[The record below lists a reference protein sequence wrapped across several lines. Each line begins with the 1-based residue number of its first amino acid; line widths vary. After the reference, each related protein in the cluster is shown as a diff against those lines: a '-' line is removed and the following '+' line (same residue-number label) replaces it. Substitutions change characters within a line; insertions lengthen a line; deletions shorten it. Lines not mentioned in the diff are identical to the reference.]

1 VEGFAA
7 TDGLGLLSVGLLVGH
22 AAPDAATG
30 SVIVR
35 EMASISMR
43 ISTSEPLLSRREQ
56 HNDSI
61 SALFEEKGPALFLK
75 RRSTSPFKNRQLNAA
90 ISPPFFFQYLSV
102 LHLGKAG
109 RLFREK
115 AVRGKGGERAVKG
128 R

>member
-1 VEGFAA
+1 MKCGHGVGGQGQCRQEEEQVQHYFFVRVFAKSGF
-7 TDGLGLLSVGLLVGH
+7 GFSLPIL
-22 AAPDAATG
+22 
-30 SVIVR
+30 
-35 EMASISMR
+35 
-43 ISTSEPLLSRREQ
+43 

>member
-1 VEGFAA
+1 L
-7 TDGLGLLSVGLLVGH
+7 DC
-22 AAPDAATG
+22 G
-30 SVIVR
+30 SKKVR
-35 EMASISMR
+35 FR
-43 ISTSEPLLSRREQ
+43 G

>member
-1 VEGFAA
+1 MAQSGWGARI
-7 TDGLGLLSVGLLVGH
+7 VGLPLVAVVVARVARGGERTNWWFLTMTNQWW
-22 AAPDAATG
+22 AKLWAP
-30 SVIVR
+30 
-35 EMASISMR
+35 
-43 ISTSEPLLSRREQ
+43 

-90 ISPPFFFQYLSV
+90 ISPPFFSQYLSV

>member
-1 VEGFAA
+1 VKNGFKIVTKM
-7 TDGLGLLSVGLLVGH
+7 TDCPAILSFSKH
-22 AAPDAATG
+22 
-30 SVIVR
+30 
-35 EMASISMR
+35 
-43 ISTSEPLLSRREQ
+43 